1 MSKNFN
7 NLKGF
12 LTGIQATKK
21 SNLEAALTS
30 QVAEDRK
37 NVLDLNIMVV
47 VDMSGSIG
55 DAQFNQFMRQLN
67 EIKGISRIKVAEY
80 DDDVR
85 ALYDFTFLEQG
96 RPIVRKDG
104 TGGNYE
110 PAVFKY
116 INKLQPDAVLFMTDG
131 HVCSNH
137 IPNPGMPIG
146 YILTNNGVKPYSFG
160 EVVIQLPPPSHTST
174 RTFNS
179 GKRYR

>member
-1 MSKNFN
+1 MSQQFN
-7 NLKGF
+7 HLKGF
-12 LTGIQATKK
+12 LTNIQSTKK
-21 SNLEAALTS
+21 SSDTS
-30 QVAEDRK
+30 SITQSVMEDRK

-55 DAQFNQFMRQLN
+55 DAQFNQFMRQLY

-85 ALYDFTFLEQG
+85 ALYDFTSLEQQ

-116 INKLQPDAVLFMTDG
+116 IHKLKPDAVLFMTDG
-131 HVCSNH
+131 HVCSSR
-137 IPNPGMPIG
+137 IDNPGMPIG
-146 YILTNNGVKPYSFG
+146 YILTNNGVKPYRFG
-160 EVVIQLPPPSHTST
+160 EVVIQLPPPGATSS
-174 RTFNS
+174 RKFNS
-179 GKRYR
+179 GKRW